1 MLLQESKRQTPPIT
15 AVIKK
20 QQTKYN
26 GKQIE
31 KGIISRSADEQHEGN
46 EQYTGSVTEA
56 AGKENEQRGNQFNEE
71 HDGCTDFQYYCR
83 QLVEIPTQEMR
94 QWLGFKMEAEGCEVP
109 PDRVIA
115 G

>member
-1 MLLQESKRQTPPIT
+1 MLLQGSKRQTLPIT

-31 KGIISRSADEQHEGN
+31 KGVISRSADEQHEGN

-109 PDRVIA
+109 PDRVIV

>member
-1 MLLQESKRQTPPIT
+1 MLLQEGKRQTPLIT
-15 AVIKK
+15 MVIKK

-31 KGIISRSADEQHEGN
+31 KGVISRSADEQHEGN
-46 EQYTGSVTEA
+46 EQYTRSVTQA
-56 AGKENEQRGNQFNEE
+56 AGKENEKRGNQFNEE
-71 HDGCTDFQYYCR
+71 HDGCTDFQYYYW

-94 QWLGFKMEAEGCEVP
+94 QGLGFKMEAEGCEVP
-109 PDRVIA
+109 PDRVIT